1 MRAVWGTTMKRCFVL
16 ISVLSLFFF
25 GDLFASELPYLYKGP
40 RPLGMGGAFVA
51 LSNDANALFYN
62 PAGLADVKETR
73 ISLLDLET
81 EVGEGAYDFYSDA
94 LDVDTDNEAD
104 VAQFLRKYMGDY
116 AHAAVTSFP
125 NYSRP
130 NFAFGLIASMKSNL
144 QVRDRQ
150 YPKLY
155 VDAIEDA
162 GVCAGYAKAFLDD
175 SLLVGSSLKYVYRK
189 SIEKQ
194 YTVPEIITH
203 DFKDRLDD
211 DAEDG
216 SGVLLDI
223 GVIYK
228 LNDFKPNGK
237 DVGLQVGLSANNL
250 IGNGLGDAQD
260 LDEHIDIG
268 ISSRIEK
275 LTIAL
280 DYVDLFGQMGE
291 DDNIGKRIHFG
302 IEYTPTKTLAL
313 RTGINQ
319 GYLTLGASL
328 MTRVVQFDVLTY
340 AEEVGAY
347 SGQRDNRRYLLRMG
361 LGF

>member
-1 MRAVWGTTMKRCFVL
+1 MKRCFVL
-16 ISVLSLFFF
+16 ISVLSLFLSR
-25 GDLFASELPYLYKGP
+25 DLFASELPYLYKGP

-73 ISLLDLET
+73 MSLFDIET

-94 LDVDTDNEAD
+94 LDVDTDNEAE

-125 NYSRP
+125 NYTRP

-144 QVRDRQ
+144 QVRSRQ
-150 YPKLY
+150 YPKLH

-162 GVCAGYAKAFLDD
+162 GMCAGYAKAFMDD
-175 SLLVGSSLKYVYRK
+175 SLLVGSSLKYLYRK
-189 SIEKQ
+189 SIEEQ
-194 YTVPEIITH
+194 YTVPDIITH
-203 DFKDRLDD
+203 DFSDRLDD
-211 DAEDG
+211 DTNDG

-223 GVIYK
+223 GVIYR
-228 LNDFKPNGK
+228 LNEFKPNGK

-250 IGNGLGDAQD
+250 IGSDLGDAQD

-268 ISSRIEK
+268 ISSRLEK
-275 LTIAL
+275 VTIAL

-291 DDNIGKRIHFG
+291 DDDIGKRIHFG
-302 IEYTPTKTLAL
+302 IEYTPTKTLVL
-313 RTGINQ
+313 RTGFNQ
-319 GYLTLGASL
+319 GYLTFGASL
-328 MTRVVQFDVLTY
+328 VTRVVQLDVLTY
-340 AEEVGAY
+340 AEEVGTY
-347 SGQRDNRRYLLRMG
+347 SGQCDNRRYLLRMG